1 MQAHNIETYAGH
13 VIGQKG
19 EIAAVL
25 CVTYSLDSAGQNNAA
40 LFGQIGSNFPA
51 LTMPSGRALTF
62 PEQLR
67 IAGSATVLFDPGV
80 TRDNEVSVLSQKLT
94 HAYGPVVQNVA
105 VHPQP

>member
-1 MQAHNIETYAGH
+1 MQAHSIETYAGH

-62 PEQLR
+62 PSSCASQGQPRFYL
-67 IAGSATVLFDPGV
+67 ILGSHGT
-80 TRDNEVSVLSQKLT
+80 TRCRSSAKS
-94 HAYGPVVQNVA
+94 
-105 VHPQP
+105 